1 LTHPTTHPT
10 TYHGT
15 FISPETGDRKTGR
28 LEVEAGRVTSF
39 REAAAEPGDEVLPG
53 FITPGLIDAHV
64 HLLMDGGADPVGT
77 LQAANG
83 VQRVLQAQAH
93 MLQQLRAGVTT
104 VRDLGGPDG
113 VAVALGAAA
122 SAGQV
127 VGPHVVSS
135 GRNITMTGGH
145 GHFLGTEADGV
156 DAVRA
161 AARAELK
168 AGAHVLKFMATGGV
182 LTQGVRAG
190 AEALTE
196 AELRAGV
203 EEAHKADKR
212 TAAHAQGLAGIKNAL
227 RAGIDTIEHGAFDTW
242 DDEALELLQTRW
254 LVPTLAAPA
263 GILSGKGTLPTWMI
277 DKTEP
282 VAAKHRENTATAHQ
296 AGVRI
301 VAGTDSGTPFN
312 PHGNL
317 PGELELLHSVGLSL
331 LEVLQAATTVAA
343 EALDL
348 TGQIGTLKPGAWADF
363 VVWQHDPLGEISTYR
378 TPVRVVCRGRRV
390 DGEGL

>member
-1 LTHPTTHPT
+1 MI
-10 TYHGT
+10 YHGS
-15 FISPETGDRKTGR
+15 FIFPETGNCKTGR
-28 LEVEAGRVTSF
+28 LEVQHGRITAFTEAPS
-39 REAAAEPGDEVLPG
+39 EKGDEPLQG
-53 FITPGLIDAHV
+53 FVTPGLIDAHV

-77 LQAANG
+77 LRAASS

-93 MLQQLRAGVTT
+93 MRQQLGAGVTT

-113 VAVALGAAA
+113 IAVALAAA
-122 SAGQV
+122 VSVSQV
-127 VGPHVVSS
+127 TGPHVVSS

-145 GHFLGTEADGV
+145 GHFLGTEADGE

-168 AGAHVLKFMATGGV
+168 AGAQVLKFMATGGV
-182 LTQGVRAG
+182 LTEGVRAG
-190 AEALTE
+190 AEAFTE

-212 TAAHAQGLAGIKNAL
+212 TAAHAQGLVGIKNAL

-242 DDEALELLQTRW
+242 DDEALELLGDRW
-254 LVPTLAAPA
+254 VVPTLAAPD
-263 GILSGKGTLPTWMI
+263 GILSGKGTLPEWMI
-277 DKTEP
+277 EKTEP
-282 VAAKHRENTATAHQ
+282 VAARHQENTGVAHQ
-296 AGVRI
+296 ARIRI

-317 PGELELLHSVGLSL
+317 PRELELLHSVGLSP

-343 EALDL
+343 SALDL
-348 TGQIGTLKPGAWADF
+348 AGQVGTLTPGAWADLA
-363 VVWQHDPLGEISTYR
+363 VWNANPLADIGAYR
-378 TPVRVVCRGRRV
+378 TPVTVVCRGYKLA
-390 DGEGL
+390 G

>member
-1 LTHPTTHPT
+1 MI
-10 TYHGT
+10 YHGS
-15 FISPETGDRKTGR
+15 FIFPETGDRKMGR
-28 LEVEAGRVTSF
+28 LEVQHGRITAFTEAP
-39 REAAAEPGDEVLPG
+39 AEPGDEVLKG
-53 FITPGLIDAHV
+53 FVTPGLIDAHV

-77 LQAANG
+77 LRAANG

-93 MLQQLRAGVTT
+93 MRQQLRAGVTT

-113 VAVALGAAA
+113 IAVALAAA
-122 SAGQV
+122 VSAGQV
-127 VGPHVVSS
+127 TGPHVVSS

-145 GHFLGTEADGV
+145 GHFLGTEADGES
-156 DAVRA
+156 AVRA

-182 LTQGVRAG
+182 LTEGVRAG
-190 AEALTE
+190 AEAFTE

-242 DDEALELLQTRW
+242 DDEALGLLGDRW

-263 GILSGKGTLPTWMI
+263 GILSGKGTLPAWMI
-277 DKTEP
+277 EKTEP
-282 VAAKHRENTATAHQ
+282 VAAKHRENTATAHG

-301 VAGTDSGTPFN
+301 AAGTDSGTPFN

-317 PGELELLHSVGLSL
+317 PRELELLHSVGLSL

-343 EALDL
+343 SALDL
-348 TGQIGTLKPGAWADF
+348 TGQVGTLSPGAWADF
-363 VVWQHDPLGEISTYR
+363 VVWETDPLDDVTAYKQPLAVI
-378 TPVRVVCRGRRV
+378 CRGARV
-390 DGEGL
+390 TT

>member
-1 LTHPTTHPT
+1 LTYPVIHHAV
-10 TYHGT
+10 YHGT
-15 FISPETGDRKTGR
+15 FIFPETGERKTGR
-28 LEVEAGRVTSF
+28 LGVEAGRVVSF
-39 REAAAEPGDEVLPG
+39 REAAAKAGDEMLAG
-53 FITPGLIDAHV
+53 FVTPGLIDAHV
-64 HLLMDGGADPVGT
+64 HLLMDGGADPVGA
-77 LQAANG
+77 LRAASG

-93 MLQQLRAGVTT
+93 MRQQLTAGVTA

-113 VAVALGAAA
+113 VAVALAAA
-122 SAGQV
+122 VSAGQV
-127 VGPHVVSS
+127 IGPHIVSS
-135 GRNITMTGGH
+135 GRNLTMTGGH
-145 GHFLGTEADGV
+145 GHFLGTEADGA
-156 DAVRA
+156 DTVRA

-190 AEALTE
+190 AEAFTE

-242 DDEALELLQTRW
+242 DDEALELLQSRW
-254 LVPTLAAPA
+254 LVPTLAAPD
-263 GILSGKGTLPTWMI
+263 GILSGKGTLPAWMI
-277 DKTEP
+277 EKTEP
-282 VAAKHRENTATAHQ
+282 VAAKHRENTATAQQ

-301 VAGTDSGTPFN
+301 AAGTDSGTPFN

-317 PGELELLHSVGLSL
+317 PRELELLHSVGLSL
-331 LEVLQAATTVAA
+331 TEVLQAATTVAA

-348 TGQIGTLKPGAWADF
+348 TGQVGTLNPGAWADF
-363 VVWQHDPLGEISTYR
+363 VVWQHDPLDEISTYLNPL
-378 TPVRVVCRGRRV
+378 TVVCRGRRV
-390 DGEGL
+390 DG